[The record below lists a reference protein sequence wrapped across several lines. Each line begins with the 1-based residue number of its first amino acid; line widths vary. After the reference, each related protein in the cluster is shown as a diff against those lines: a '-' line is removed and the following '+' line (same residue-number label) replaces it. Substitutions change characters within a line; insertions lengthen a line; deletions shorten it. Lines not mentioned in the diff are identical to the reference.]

1 MTFWKKTKQ
10 FGVARTWALK
20 MSGGEVVVVRNDRKR
35 VLRSHEGSAFP
46 IKLSSSHPSPR
57 EMSNRGE

>member
-20 MSGGEVVVVRNDRKR
+20 MSGGEVVVVRND
-35 VLRSHEGSAFP
+35 
-46 IKLSSSHPSPR
+46 
-57 EMSNRGE
+57 